1 MFSDST
7 KKHMD
12 SDDLALLQ
20 KVLAD
25 AGYSDDSVTDVPTS
39 IAAKLLISLFQQG
52 ITDPAELTTEL
63 ERSFGKPAKM
73 QATGLTL
80 LHQYAISGV
89 PHGYVQP
96 AKTPYCLLPKHLGS
110 QEAR

>member
-1 MFSDST
+1 MSSDFT
-7 KKHMD
+7 TRHMD

-25 AGYSDDSVTDVPTS
+25 AGYSDDSVIAVPAS

-52 ITDPAELTTEL
+52 ITDPADLTTEL
-63 ERSFGKPAKM
+63 ERSFGKPPKM
-73 QATGLTL
+73 KAIGLTL

-96 AKTPYCLLPKHLGS
+96 AKTLYCLQPKRQDS

>member
-1 MFSDST
+1 MSSDFT
-7 KKHMD
+7 KRHMD

-20 KVLAD
+20 VVLAD

-39 IAAKLLISLFQQG
+39 IAAKLLLSLFQQG
-52 ITDPAELTTEL
+52 TTDPAELTAEL
-63 ERSFGKPAKM
+63 ERSFGKHAKM
-73 QATGLTL
+73 QTVGRTL

-96 AKTPYCLLPKHLGS
+96 AKTLYCLLPTHQGS
-110 QEAR
+110 QEAP

>member
-1 MFSDST
+1 MSSDFT
-7 KKHMD
+7 KRHMD

-25 AGYSDDSVTDVPTS
+25 AGYSDESVTDVPTS
-39 IAAKLLISLFQQG
+39 IAAKLLIGLFQQG
-52 ITDPAELTTEL
+52 ITDPADLTIEL

-73 QATGLTL
+73 QTIGRTL

-89 PHGYVQP
+89 PQGYVQP
-96 AKTPYCLLPKHLGS
+96 AKAIYCLLPKHRGS
-110 QEAR
+110 QVAR